1 MQRHTQLFPST
12 KRFGH
17 SKEHESAVTPLVATS
32 GPISDDSTEQGG
44 HLPPKCR
51 LRRALRAESR
61 AERGVFIG
69 GLIGGPNGIWSSDV
83 FPTVP
88 FEGLA
93 MVP

>member
-1 MQRHTQLFPST
+1 VPS
-12 KRFGH
+12 RLW
-17 SKEHESAVTPLVATS
+17 SRPLALSQMTVPSRGGICRPNAAS
-32 GPISDDSTEQGG
+32 GAF
-44 HLPPKCR
+44 
-51 LRRALRAESR
+51 ALKAESR